1 MQGQELWSLE
11 KCVAHAMQN
20 NIQVKQSSLN
30 NEVDRINFEQSKYSR
45 LPSLNAGATH
55 GYNWGQTIDPFTN
68 QFASDRVRNNNFFL
82 SSQVTLFNGFQISN
96 TIKQAEVDYEA
107 GKLDVSELKNN
118 IALSIAQSY
127 LNILFNAEL
136 IRVAESQVSVSQLQV
151 DRMQKMVDV
160 GQMAIGSLY
169 DIQSQLAADE
179 LQLTTNQ
186 NNLDIAKVNLMTLL
200 QLSFT
205 DVQTFNVV
213 VPELGELDGAST
225 LESIETHYSSALT
238 LLPQVKAAESRM
250 SSSDINL
257 QVAKGGRMPSIS
269 MNGSLGTGYS
279 GNNVVPVGDP
289 ILSFDVIGVVEGSDL
304 NVIAPD
310 IDFPGFDT
318 KDFGTQLDDNFNQSL
333 SLNLNI
339 PIFNGLQISS
349 NVQRAKVQRD
359 IANLNYESMKNQVY
373 QDVQLAHTNTVA
385 ALRQYQ
391 SAEKALTSMQQNFT
405 NAEKRFEQSMINAV
419 DFNDAKNRLTNT
431 ESSMIRAKYEYLFRK
446 TILDFYKGKPIKL

>member
-1 MQGQELWSLE
+1 
-11 KCVAHAMQN
+11 
-20 NIQVKQSSLN
+20 
-30 NEVDRINFEQSKYSR
+30 
-45 LPSLNAGATH
+45 
-55 GYNWGQTIDPFTN
+55 
-68 QFASDRVRNNNFFL
+68 
-82 SSQVTLFNGFQISN
+82 
-96 TIKQAEVDYEA
+96 
-107 GKLDVSELKNN
+107 
-118 IALSIAQSY
+118 
-127 LNILFNAEL
+127 
-136 IRVAESQVSVSQLQV
+136 
-151 DRMQKMVDV
+151 
-160 GQMAIGSLY
+160 
-169 DIQSQLAADE
+169 LAADE

-359 IANLNYESMKNQVY
+359 IANPNYESMKNQVY